1 MTSEWTQFIEL
12 LHREV
17 VPALG
22 CTEPIAI
29 ALAAAKAAETL
40 GATPESIEANIS
52 GNLLKNGMGVGVPGT
67 GQRGLDIAAA
77 VGALGGKSEAMLEVL
92 KDLSPQ
98 HVEQANAMLKA
109 GKVHID
115 VANTDAL
122 LYCEIIVKNGD
133 DTARVVLQ
141 DEHTGIVHVEKN
153 GQVLEHV
160 DTHREDA
167 GHQAEWPLSMKKIV
181 EFAETAPFSEI
192 SFILEAARMNEAV
205 AKEGLLG
212 DYGLQVGKTI
222 EKNIKKHILGDDLL
236 NEAVKLTSAA
246 ADARMHGVQMPVMSN
261 SGSGNQG
268 LTCTMPVVA
277 CAHRLKVSEER
288 LTRALILSHLT
299 SIHIKHNLGRLS
311 ALCGATVAGTA
322 SACGIVY
329 LLGGSFDQVVMTI
342 NNMVGSIA
350 GMICDGAKNGCALKV
365 ASAVDSGLR
374 AAMLALEGHTITGRE
389 GIVSDD
395 IEQTIQNLGRLGAEG
410 MRETDRV
417 ILDTMV
423 SKKNAKPAPERT
435 PELGTEEF
443 VH

>member
-141 DEHTGIVHVEKN
+141 DEHTGIVHVEKM
-153 GQVLEHV
+153 
-160 DTHREDA
+160 DRC
-167 GHQAEWPLSMKKIV
+167 LSM
-181 EFAETAPFSEI
+181 
-192 SFILEAARMNEAV
+192 
-205 AKEGLLG
+205 
-212 DYGLQVGKTI
+212 
-222 EKNIKKHILGDDLL
+222 
-236 NEAVKLTSAA
+236 
-246 ADARMHGVQMPVMSN
+246 
-261 SGSGNQG
+261 
-268 LTCTMPVVA
+268 
-277 CAHRLKVSEER
+277 
-288 LTRALILSHLT
+288 
-299 SIHIKHNLGRLS
+299 
-311 ALCGATVAGTA
+311 
-322 SACGIVY
+322 
-329 LLGGSFDQVVMTI
+329 
-342 NNMVGSIA
+342 
-350 GMICDGAKNGCALKV
+350 
-365 ASAVDSGLR
+365 
-374 AAMLALEGHTITGRE
+374 
-389 GIVSDD
+389 
-395 IEQTIQNLGRLGAEG
+395 
-410 MRETDRV
+410 
-417 ILDTMV
+417 
-423 SKKNAKPAPERT
+423 
-435 PELGTEEF
+435 
-443 VH
+443 